1 MTTRLALLPSP
12 LLGPAVWAAVG
23 SALADRGWT
32 VTIPPVFG
40 PLRSLA
46 DRLAHWESALPED
59 AAYVLVPHSNAGLYV
74 PALGERPHVLGTVF
88 VDAALPPGSGSAPLR
103 PLRLYEML
111 AGLADGNGML
121 PPWTGWWDDAELA
134 DVFLDIGTH
143 AGVEA
148 EQIRLPLSY
157 FAERMPVA
165 AGWTERPNAYL
176 AFGDTYQEER
186 EAASQRGWPVRS
198 LPGGHLLI
206 LTQPAAVATVLDAL
220 HAFDTARRSARTRAA
235 STSPSRSPG
244 RRHPSA
250 RPMRKQHAV
259 RTR

>member
-32 VTIPPVFG
+32 VTSPPVFG
-40 PLRSLA
+40 PLRSPA
-46 DRLAHWESALPED
+46 DRLAHWENALPED

-134 DVFLDIGTH
+134 DVFPDIGTR

-148 EQIRLPLSY
+148 EQIRLPCPTSLNGCPWPPVGRSVPTPTSLS
-157 FAERMPVA
+157 
-165 AGWTERPNAYL
+165 
-176 AFGDTYQEER
+176 
-186 EAASQRGWPVRS
+186 
-198 LPGGHLLI
+198 
-206 LTQPAAVATVLDAL
+206 
-220 HAFDTARRSARTRAA
+220 RTRIRRNGRLQPGLAGEE
-235 STSPSRSPG
+235 PPG
-244 RRHPSA
+244 RPPPDPHGTGGRRNCA
-250 RPMRKQHAV
+250 RCAPCARCG
-259 RTR
+259 